1 MPVTDERTQR
11 LLAARLAREQSA
23 QRLPSLAAGLA
34 RQGTLV
40 WSGGRGRIGGASGP
54 APGPDVQYRAGSIT
68 KTFVAVA
75 VLRLRDEGR
84 LDLSDPI
91 GRHLGSAAAGAAD
104 LTIGQLMSH
113 TSGLRAETA
122 GPWWER
128 TPGSSL
134 ESLAATSLRPDA
146 RRARAGRWHHYSNVG
161 YALLGELVARLR
173 GQPWDDVIAAELLAP
188 LGMSRTTA
196 RPQPPLRCRA
206 AWIPPAGAPGSP
218 AGPRAPADLV
228 TFQVV
233 GRTRFDVAA
242 YQKAC
247 GGPAGGRRD
256 QPLAVGD
263 RADPAAHRRRAGF
276 KDTVQAN
283 PGYLTAPGSPRRPR
297 ARRPVISARRA

>member
-134 ESLAATSLRPDA
+134 ESLAATSLG
-146 RRARAGRWHHYSNVG
+146 RAR
-161 YALLGELVARLR
+161 
-173 GQPWDDVIAAELLAP
+173 
-188 LGMSRTTA
+188 
-196 RPQPPLRCRA
+196 
-206 AWIPPAGAPGSP
+206 
-218 AGPRAPADLV
+218 
-228 TFQVV
+228 
-233 GRTRFDVAA
+233 
-242 YQKAC
+242 
-247 GGPAGGRRD
+247 GGPG
-256 QPLAVGD
+256 
-263 RADPAAHRRRAGF
+263 PAAGTTTPTSATRCSASSW
-276 KDTVQAN
+276 
-283 PGYLTAPGSPRRPR
+283 PGCAASPGTT
-297 ARRPVISARRA
+297 